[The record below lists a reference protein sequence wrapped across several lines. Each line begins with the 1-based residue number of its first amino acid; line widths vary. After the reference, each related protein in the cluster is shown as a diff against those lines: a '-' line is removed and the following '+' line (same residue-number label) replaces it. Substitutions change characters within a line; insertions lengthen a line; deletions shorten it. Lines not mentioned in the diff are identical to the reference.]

1 MDELAKLINDYS
13 LSKHFVDE
21 MFVYNVCNIL
31 INKYEIFSYVKNIDI
46 KKEEHPDCFGEYY
59 DNLNKVNILL
69 KNALLL
75 KN

>member
-13 LSKHFVDE
+13 LSKHFADE

-46 KKEEHPDCFGEYY
+46 KLIF
-59 DNLNKVNILL
+59 ILII
-69 KNALLL
+69 
-75 KN
+75 